1 MSTLNGGELAAN
13 AARAL
18 ERYRAEERR
27 LEEQAA
33 AIAIHLMLVKEF
45 IAALTA
51 APRPARGRPPKTIEP
66 DAPETPPHADMELAG

>member
-33 AIAIHLMLVKEF
+33 AVQIHLMLVKEF

-51 APRPARGRPPKTIEP
+51 QPKPPRKPRVVEAESGLGITSEP
-66 DAPETPPHADMELAG
+66 DTELAG